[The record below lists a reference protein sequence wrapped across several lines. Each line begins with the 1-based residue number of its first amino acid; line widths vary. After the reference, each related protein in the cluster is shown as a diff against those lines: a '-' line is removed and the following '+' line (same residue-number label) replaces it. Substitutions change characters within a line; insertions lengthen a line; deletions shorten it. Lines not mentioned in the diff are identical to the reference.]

1 MQVLEKLEEKCADYD
16 CVYVAITIQEK
27 HWVKLSLVCSWLEHQ
42 RTQVTKVEACRL
54 VSENQS
60 FTETS
65 ADAAATDLSEQLQ
78 EQHVPLPAE
87 PPHGLLL

>member
-16 CVYVAITIQEK
+16 CVYGAITIQGK
-27 HWVKLSLVCSWLEHQ
+27 HWFKLSLVCSWLEHQ
-42 RTQVTKVEACRL
+42 RTQVTKV
-54 VSENQS
+54 SEKQS